1 MGPEQEHLPRLQAF
15 VVAAVLRRLVIVAPA
30 CLVVERQKVGRIS

>member
-30 CLVVERQKVGRIS
+30 CLVVESHKVGRIS